1 MLILWN
7 NFLLAVGGMFFLNFL
22 PLNIEVTSMIVVS
35 LHLIITS
42 LMLYM
47 SKNKYK
53 HIILIAFFLRFM
65 FMMWD
70 LYARSVFVL
79 PSSGADSEYY
89 FGAAFNLYSSQFSQ
103 FTFELYPNILGLL
116 FIVVGPSRMFA
127 QYVNVLLGVSVVL
140 LLQKTLLVLKVNS
153 KTMNI
158 VLWVCALFPNSLIMS
173 SILLREQFPTFF
185 VAISLYYFV
194 LWYQSGNTKFFIL
207 SFFLLLIGAAFHSG
221 VIGILLGYSYMFL
234 FYDRKVNRIRFTV
247 YSIVSFILL
256 SLLLLFISFYSDIFL
271 RKFRNLSEISD
282 IIYTSN
288 ERGGGSQYLG
298 NLQMSNPL
306 QLLLFSPI
314 HVLFFFISPFPTDW
328 RGFFDI
334 FSFVFDSSL
343 YLFVIILIIKNRK
356 LSINNKT
363 LYTGFLFMLIG
374 AGFIFGVGVHN
385 AGTAI
390 RHRQKLL
397 PLFLLTY
404 ALINQ
409 NKYITAKTKRN
420 SVGKYRSLT

>member
-1 MLILWN
+1 M
-7 NFLLAVGGMFFLNFL
+7 LAVGGMFFFNFL
-22 PLNIEVTSMIVVS
+22 PLDIEVTSMIVVS

-42 LMLYM
+42 LMLFI
-47 SKNKYK
+47 SKNRYK
-53 HIILIAFFLRFM
+53 HIILIAFLLRFM

-70 LYARSVFVL
+70 LYARSIFVL
-79 PSSGADSEYY
+79 PNSGADSEMYY
-89 FGAAFNLYSSQFSQ
+89 RIAFNAYISNSFS
-103 FTFELYPNILGLL
+103 LSNGIYANILGVLFL
-116 FIVVGPSRMFA
+116 FIGPSRMVV
-127 QYVNVLLGVSVVL
+127 QYLNVLLGVSVVL
-140 LLQKTLLVLKVNS
+140 ILQKILLLLKINR
-153 KTMNI
+153 KTTI
-158 VLWVCALFPNSLIMS
+158 VVLWVCALFPNSLIMS

-194 LWYQSGNTKFFIL
+194 QWYQLGNIKFFIL
-207 SFFLLLIGAAFHSG
+207 SFLLLLLGAAFHSG

-271 RKFRNLSEISD
+271 RKFRNISEISD

-328 RGFFDI
+328 RGFFDL

-343 YLFVIILIIKNRK
+343 YLYVIILIIKKRK
-356 LSINNKT
+356 LSIQTKT
-363 LYTGFLFMLIG
+363 LYTGLLLMLIG
-374 AGFIFGVGVHN
+374 AGFVFGVGVHN

-397 PLFLLTY
+397 PLVLLVF
-404 ALINQ
+404 ALIDQ
-409 NKYITAKTKRN
+409 NRFKKNRN
-420 SVGKYRSLT
+420 LSSTYRVL